1 MMLKLVQVHSYY
13 GKSHV
18 LSGVNLEVQKGELVT
33 LLGRNGMGK
42 TTTLKSIMGMV
53 SVRSGSV
60 SFNGKDITHQPSFQ
74 IYRQGIGYVPQGRHI
89 FSTLTVEE
97 NLRLPP
103 ANRNEKDIEW
113 VFDYFPSLQRRLEH
127 MGNELSGGEQQMLAI
142 ARVLIS
148 KPDLLL
154 LDEPSEGI
162 APLLV
167 KVIMETL
174 EALSKTGLTIL
185 LVDANLKMACQVGNR
200 HYIMAS
206 GQIVCEATS
215 QQIMEDEALQNKY
228 FKI

>member
-1 MMLKLVQVHSYY
+1 MLKLDQIHAYY
-13 GKSHV
+13 GKSHI
-18 LSGVNLEVQKGELVT
+18 LNGVNLEVHKGELVT

-60 SFNGKDITHQPSFQ
+60 LFNENRITHLPSYQ

-97 NLRLPP
+97 NLRLPSS
-103 ANRNEKDIEW
+103 NRSEKNMDW
-113 VFDYFPSLQRRLEH
+113 VFEYFPSLRRRMDH

-148 KPDLLL
+148 KPEMLL

-162 APLLV
+162 APLMV
-167 KVIMETL
+167 QAIMETL
-174 EALSKTGLTIL
+174 KELNRTGLTIL
-185 LVDANLKMACQVGNR
+185 LVDANLKMASHVGTR

-206 GQIVCEATS
+206 GLITREATS
-215 QQIMEDEALQNKY
+215 HEIMENEELQNKY

>member
-1 MMLKLVQVHSYY
+1 MLKLDQIHAYY
-13 GKSHV
+13 GKSHI
-18 LSGVNLEVQKGELVT
+18 LNGVNLEIREGELVT

-60 SFNGKDITHQPSFQ
+60 SFKEKDITHLPSYQ

-97 NLRLPP
+97 NLRLPS
-103 ANRNEKDIEW
+103 ANKNRKNIDW
-113 VFDYFPSLQRRLEH
+113 VFEYFPSLQRRLNH

-142 ARVLIS
+142 ARVLIGR
-148 KPDLLL
+148 PVLLL

-167 KVIMETL
+167 QVIMETL
-174 EALSKTGLTIL
+174 QALNKTGLTIL
-185 LVDANLKMACQVGNR
+185 LVDANLKMASQLGTR

-206 GQIVCEATS
+206 GLVTREAS
-215 QQIMEDEALQNKY
+215 SREILEDEELQEKY

>member
-1 MMLKLVQVHSYY
+1 MLKLDQVHAYY
-13 GKSHV
+13 GKSHI
-18 LSGVNLEVQKGELVT
+18 LNGVNLEVREGELVT

-42 TTTLKSIMGMV
+42 TTTLKSIIGMV

-60 SFNGKDITHQPSFQ
+60 SFKENDITHLPSYQ

-97 NLRLPP
+97 NLRLPA
-103 ANRNEKDIEW
+103 ANRNQKNINW
-113 VFDYFPSLQRRLEH
+113 VFEYFPSLQRRLNH

-142 ARVLIS
+142 ARVLIGR
-148 KPDLLL
+148 PALLL

-162 APLLV
+162 APLMV
-167 KVIMETL
+167 QVIMGTL
-174 EALSKTGLTIL
+174 QALNKTGLTIL
-185 LVDANLKMACQVGNR
+185 LVDANLKMASQLGTR

-206 GQIVCEATS
+206 GLVTREAS
-215 QQIMEDEALQNKY
+215 SREILEDDELQEKY

>member
-1 MMLKLVQVHSYY
+1 MLKLDQIHSYY
-13 GKSHV
+13 GKSHI
-18 LSGVNLEVQKGELVT
+18 LNGVNLVVKKGELVT

-60 SFNGKDITHQPSFQ
+60 LFKENNITNQPSYQ

-103 ANRNEKDIEW
+103 ANRNEKNIDW
-113 VFDYFPSLQRRLEH
+113 VFDYFPSLRRRMDH
-127 MGNELSGGEQQMLAI
+127 MGNQLSGGEQQMLAI

-148 KPDLLL
+148 RPELLL

-167 KVIMETL
+167 QVIMETL
-174 EALSKTGLTIL
+174 QELSRSGLTIL
-185 LVDANLKMACQVGNR
+185 LVDANLKMASQVGTR

-206 GQIVCEATS
+206 GLITREATS
-215 QQIMEDEALQNKY
+215 QEILEDEELQNKY